1 MTGFGDGSDF
11 SWTICKQSALRSN
24 TSSVMR
30 QVKWTAMEHG
40 VKREVTLCDHWL
52 AIAERCQWA
61 AALATAQR
69 PASNDRVVM
78 YQCAAQSSAGPG
90 GDTHSRSR
98 PLNAVVLPFNYCCA
112 VYSTARASVGVR
124 PTLRY
129 STSVDSLALQS

>member
-1 MTGFGDGSDF
+1 MTGSGDGSDF

-69 PASNDRVVM
+69 PASSERVVM

-98 PLNAVVLPFNYCCA
+98 PLNAAA
-112 VYSTARASVGVR
+112 VQLLLCSIQYYTRVR
-124 PTLRY
+124 RRQTHSPL
-129 STSVDSLALQS
+129 LGIG